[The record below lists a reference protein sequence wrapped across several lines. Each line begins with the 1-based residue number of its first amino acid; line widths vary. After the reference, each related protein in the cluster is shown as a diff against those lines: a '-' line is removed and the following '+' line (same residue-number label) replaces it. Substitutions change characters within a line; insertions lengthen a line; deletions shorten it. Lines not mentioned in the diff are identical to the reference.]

1 MKERRFGKTN
11 VMVSEISLGTWQ
23 LGSRWGDPFQED
35 VARATLEGATKEGIN
50 CYDTA
55 DVYQGG
61 ASETAIGEYIK
72 TFDNKPFVITKAGRY
87 LNPHIA
93 DGYNE
98 DNIRGYINESRKRL
112 DVDALDMVLLHC
124 PPTDVY
130 YRPEVFAFMDKFK
143 EEGLIKHYGVSIE
156 KVEEGLK
163 AMQFPG
169 VAAIEVIFNMF
180 RLRPLEQL
188 FEVAKKNDVAI
199 IVRVPLASGL
209 LSGKYTKKTTFSEG
223 DHRTFN
229 RNGEAFDKGETFSG
243 VDYDTG
249 LEAVEAL
256 KKVFPNQSLAQIA
269 LRWILMFDAVST
281 VIPGASK
288 PEHII
293 SNAQAS
299 ELPPLSETE
308 MKEVEKIYN
317 MYIKNP
323 VHYMW

>member
-1 MKERRFGKTN
+1 MKQRRFGKTN

-23 LGSRWGDPFQED
+23 LGSRWGDPFEAD
-35 VARATLEGATKEGIN
+35 VARATLKGATEQGIN

-72 TFDNKPFVITKAGRY
+72 TLDDKPFVITKAGRY
-87 LNPHIA
+87 LNPHVA

-98 DNIRGYINESRKRL
+98 KNIRNFINGSRERL
-112 DVDALDMVLLHC
+112 DVEALDMVLLHC
-124 PPTDVY
+124 PPQDVY
-130 YRPEVFAFMDKFK
+130 YRPEVFKFMDKFK

-163 AMQFPG
+163 AMDYPG

-180 RLRPLEQL
+180 RLRPLELL
-188 FEVAKKNDVAI
+188 FEEAKKRDVAI

-243 VDYDTG
+243 VDYDLG
-249 LEAVEAL
+249 LEAVEEL
-256 KKVFPNQSLAQIA
+256 KKVFPDQSLAQVA

-299 ELPPLSETE
+299 ELPPLTE
-308 MKEVEKIYN
+308 DQMKKVEDIYN
-317 MYIKNP
+317 KYIKDP
-323 VHYMW
+323 VHYLW